1 MTRRQK
7 QEGVHPWLTMA
18 MEARPGNWE
27 QVAENKYRLTEKGL
41 DLVIGPVN
49 IYPNLMVTLPLVIRR
64 NGRFVDMEIIRKPEN
79 IKCLMLSL

>member
-7 QEGVHPWLTMA
+7 HEGVQPWLTMA

>member
-7 QEGVHPWLTMA
+7 HEGVHPWLTMA
-18 MEARPGNWE
+18 IEARPGNWE